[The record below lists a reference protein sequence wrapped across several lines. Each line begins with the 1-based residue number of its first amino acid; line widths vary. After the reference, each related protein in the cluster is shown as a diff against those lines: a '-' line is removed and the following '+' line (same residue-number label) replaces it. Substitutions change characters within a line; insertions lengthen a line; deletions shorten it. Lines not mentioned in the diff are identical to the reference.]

1 MIKEMDELNNS
12 IIEGIKHPLLVLDES
27 LRIVKCNGQFQDIFQ
42 LGQGVGPGAH
52 LMKVLPENK
61 LEAIIKQSI
70 AADKPIHEVEFSC
83 HIGDEEERHFLVAVS
98 IIKLSSSKNGV
109 LVIFDEITE
118 WKRRQ
123 FQVMEASRLV
133 SVGEMAAGIAHEINN
148 PLAAV
153 MGFSQLVLRR
163 EVDETVR
170 KDLDK
175 ILAEA
180 KRASKIIANLQSF
193 ARRYKPRKE
202 YVNVADIV
210 QKILDF
216 RSYELQVNNIEI
228 ITRFDPEIP
237 YVLGDEHQLEQVF
250 LNIVTNAEQFMA
262 SVNGEGTLT
271 VTIESSDEKVL
282 ITFSDDGPGIKK
294 DDLPKIFDPFFTTK
308 EVGSGTG
315 LGLSICYGM
324 VHEHDGT
331 IRVES
336 TYGEGATITIELP
349 LPDLPAPRPA
359 DLESPI
365 ATLPMEKMR
374 ILVVDDEPLIAE
386 CLSRALGDEGHL
398 VELAKTG
405 SELLENQDL
414 TRYNIIILDVKMPGL
429 DGIELFE
436 RIKQLPD
443 DVSSRIMFIT
453 GDTSNPVT
461 REFITSTGNPM
472 LAKPF
477 TLDGL
482 VSSVCRFAMKQGLKS
497 VR

>member
-1 MIKEMDELNNS
+1 MIKRTEELNNS
-12 IIEGIKHPLLVLDES
+12 IIEGIRHALVVLDES
-27 LRIVKCNGQFQDIFQ
+27 LRIVKCNRQFQDVFQ
-42 LGQGVGPGAH
+42 LASDVEPGVN
-52 LMKVLPENK
+52 LMDVLPESR
-61 LEAIIKQSI
+61 LEAIIKQSMT
-70 AADKPIHEVEFSC
+70 ANKSTHEVEFDC
-83 HIGDEEERHFLVAVS
+83 YIGDDEERHFLLAVS
-98 IIKLSSSKNGV
+98 IIKLSSSENGA

-163 EVDETVR
+163 DVEESVR
-170 KDLDK
+170 NDLNK

-202 YVNVADIV
+202 YVSVADIV

-216 RSYELQVNNIEI
+216 RSYELQVNNIEVV
-228 ITRFDPEIP
+228 TRFDSKIP

-250 LNIVTNAEQFMA
+250 LNIVTNAEQFMSSA
-262 SVNGEGTLT
+262 HGEGTLT
-271 VTIESSDEKVL
+271 VTIESIDEKIL
-282 ITFSDDGPGIKK
+282 ISFSDDGPGIKK

-308 EVGSGTG
+308 DVGSGTG

-324 VHEHDGT
+324 IHEHDGT
-331 IRVES
+331 ITVES
-336 TYGEGATITIELP
+336 IYGQGATVIIELP
-349 LPDLPAPRPA
+349 MPEMPSPRPA
-359 DLESPI
+359 DQESPI
-365 ATLPMEKMR
+365 ATLPPEKMR
-374 ILVVDDEPLIAE
+374 VLVVDDEPLIAE
-386 CLSRALGDEGHL
+386 CLSRALSDEGHL

-405 SELLENQDL
+405 SELIENRDL
-414 TRYNIIILDVKMPGL
+414 TRYDIIILDVKMPGI
-429 DGIELFE
+429 DGMELFDH
-436 RIKQLPD
+436 IKQLSG
-443 DVSSRIMFIT
+443 DVSSRVMFIT
-453 GDTSNPVT
+453 GDISNPAT

-472 LAKPF
+472 IAKPF

-482 VSSVCRFAMKQGLKS
+482 VSAVRKFAMKQSRKS
-497 VR
+497 VV